1 VMKLMNSETHSW
13 TVSLASL
20 DIFAFA
26 GRDFFMIRLTL
37 AMGRNRSCSNLEEL
51 SEMFS
56 DKGLPIG
63 LIWVLFPVILGN
75 QIYRRREDDA
85 KAGEEREQLFFFCL
99 KLWL

>member
-1 VMKLMNSETHSW
+1 
-13 TVSLASL
+13 L

-85 KAGEEREQLFFFCL
+85 KAGEEREQVFFFCL